1 MQQRPP
7 PHPPPNISCKIIWFF
22 NFVMRKR
29 GAEVTKRTWME
40 AIIIDVDF
48 DELSFGMV
56 YDCVERWNGIHI
68 FNSFWDKMEEVDV
81 Q

>member
-7 PHPPPNISCKIIWFF
+7 PHPPPNIGCKNIWFF

-56 YDCVERWNGIHI
+56 MIVWNDEMESISSTHFGIK
-68 FNSFWDKMEEVDV
+68 WKK
-81 Q
+81 